1 MTVLPILCAVGAI
14 GSIVGAVGVVITYK
28 ERKKAEKLAGIAQ

>member
-1 MTVLPILCAVGAI
+1 MIVLPILCAVGAI
-14 GSIVGAVGVVITYK
+14 GSVIGAVGVVVTYK